1 MTEVASHDRRRV
13 LAATV
18 AAGGLLAGGSLL
30 SIGARAAG
38 KTKINMQLGWL
49 IGGNQLGEVAAK
61 KQGFYEQEGIDFE
74 IQPGGPSIDGV
85 AVVASGR
92 FELGQVSS
100 SPSLMLAASQ
110 GLPIKCFAVGIQK
123 HPYCF
128 FSLKKKPIRT
138 AQDMVGKKIGIQS
151 TGIILL
157 RALLAKNK
165 IDEKAVTIIPI
176 GADMTPLMTG
186 QVDAVTGWLTN
197 TTAL

>member
-1 MTEVASHDRRRV
+1 M
-13 LAATV
+13 
-18 AAGGLLAGGSLL
+18 AGGSLL

-49 IGGNQLGEVAAK
+49 IGGNQLGEIVA
-61 KQGFYEQEGIDFE
+61 KQQGYFEKEDIDFQ

-100 SPSLMLAASQ
+100 SPSLMLAVSQ

-128 FSLKKKPIRT
+128 FSLKKSPIRSART
-138 AQDMVGKKIGIQS
+138 WWARRS
-151 TGIILL
+151 AS
-157 RALLAKNK
+157 RPLA
-165 IDEKAVTIIPI
+165 
-176 GADMTPLMTG
+176 
-186 QVDAVTGWLTN
+186 
-197 TTAL
+197 

>member
-1 MTEVASHDRRRV
+1 MTQQLFHSNRRR
-13 LAATV
+13 LMGASL
-18 AAGGLLAGGSLL
+18 AAGGLMAGGSLL

-49 IGGNQLGEVAAK
+49 IGGNQLGEIVA
-61 KQGFYEQEGIDFE
+61 KQLGYFEKEEIDFQ

-100 SPSLMLAASQ
+100 SPSLMLAVSQ

-128 FSLKKKPIRT
+128 FSLKKR
-138 AQDMVGKKIGIQS
+138 
-151 TGIILL
+151 
-157 RALLAKNK
+157 
-165 IDEKAVTIIPI
+165 
-176 GADMTPLMTG
+176 
-186 QVDAVTGWLTN
+186 
-197 TTAL
+197 